1 MNSALRR
8 KSALAVAF
16 LFIGFSVGLATGALG
31 RDLVGW
37 RVELY
42 GRKILG
48 RLPQLQWSELL
59 AMTSLDNAYGLSGVA
74 NGMSVEAAISNPH
87 AGQADVLEGRRL
99 YEEHCAACHGTDGTG
114 GVAPSLRRASYSHGN
129 SPFSIYRVIRD
140 GVPQTAMAAASL
152 DATQRWQIVA
162 FLRSAQRGAARG
174 FSARPTAPVN
184 VTSADLATAGS
195 RTDEWLTYSGNLK
208 GWRYSG
214 LSELTPENVSNLRP
228 VWTRQLQS
236 NVAVQ
241 RSTPLVVNG
250 IVFVTESPSHAVA
263 IDARTGELL
272 WRYEHALPDHL
283 PVCCGPVNRGL
294 AVRGELVY
302 LATLDA
308 QLVALDAQTGA
319 VQWQKEVANPED
331 GYTMTVAPL
340 VFGDTV
346 VVGPSGGE
354 YGIRGFIAAYDT
366 ATGAERWRFNTIPG
380 PGEPGHETWLNDAWR
395 TGGGPAWVTGSYDA
409 ELDLLYWGVGN
420 PAPDFQGDVRPGD
433 NLYTNS
439 VVALRGETGELVWH
453 FQFTPHDEHDWDSNQ
468 TPILT
473 ALEIDGRQ
481 RRVVCWANRNG
492 FYYVLD
498 AETGEYLRGVPFV
511 RQNWTAGLDEN
522 GRPLPIE
529 AGAATPEERRTY
541 PGVGGGTNWYPA
553 AYDPMRELV
562 FVHANDQGSVFTRAA
577 VEDIE
582 RSSNEFYLASGAVS
596 FDEPMFSVRALSA
609 ATGET
614 RWIAHEAPPSVA
626 DGISGLLS
634 TAGGVVF
641 GATGGYVYALESSS
655 GREVWR
661 QFVGGN
667 TQAPPI
673 SFSLDGRQVVAVLG
687 GSALY
692 LYAL

>member
-1 MNSALRR
+1 
-8 KSALAVAF
+8 
-16 LFIGFSVGLATGALG
+16 
-31 RDLVGW
+31 
-37 RVELY
+37 
-42 GRKILG
+42 
-48 RLPQLQWSELL
+48 
-59 AMTSLDNAYGLSGVA
+59 MTSLDNAYGLNRAA
-74 NGMSVEAAISNPH
+74 NGMSLEAAIDNPH
-87 AGQADVLEGRRL
+87 AGQDGILEGRQL
-99 YEEHCAACHGTDGTG
+99 YEEHCAACHGADATG
-114 GVAPSLRRASYSHGN
+114 GVAPSLRRASYNHGD
-129 SPFSIYRVIRD
+129 SPFAIYRVIRD
-140 GVPQTAMAAASL
+140 GIPQTAMAASTL
-152 DATQRWQIVA
+152 DATQRWQVVA
-162 FLRSAQRGAARG
+162 FLRSAQRGVARG

-184 VTSADLATAGS
+184 VTSADLAAAGS
-195 RTDEWLTYSGNLK
+195 RTDEWLTYSGNLE

-228 VWTRQLQS
+228 VWTRQFQS
-236 NVAVQ
+236 TVPAQ

-250 IVFVTESPSHAVA
+250 IVFVSESPSNAIA

-272 WRYEHALPDHL
+272 WRYEHALPDRL

-294 AVRGELVY
+294 AVRGDLVY

-308 QLVALDAQTGA
+308 QLVALDAHTGA
-319 VQWQKEVANPED
+319 VRWQREVASPDD

-340 VFGDTV
+340 AFGDTV

-354 YGIRGFIAAYDT
+354 YGIRGFLAAYDA

-380 PGEPGHETWLNDAWR
+380 PGERGHETWLNDAWR
-395 TGGGPAWVTGSYDA
+395 TGGGPTWVTGSYDA
-409 ELDLLYWGVGN
+409 NLDLLYWGVGN

-439 VVALRGETGELVWH
+439 VVALRGATGELVWH

-473 ALEIDGRQ
+473 ALEIDGRL
-481 RRVVCWANRNG
+481 RRVVCWVNRNG

-498 AETGEYLRGVPFV
+498 AQTGEFLRGIPFV
-511 RQNWTAGLDEN
+511 PQNWTAGLDQN
-522 GRPLPIE
+522 GRPIPNEAGDPIE
-529 AGAATPEERRTY
+529 ADDTTSAGRRTF

-553 AYDPMRELV
+553 AYDPMLELV
-562 FVHANDQGSVFTRAA
+562 FVHANEQGSIFTQMP
-577 VEDIE
+577 VEDVE
-582 RSSNEFYLASGAVS
+582 RSSGEFYLASAAVN

-609 ATGET
+609 ATGEI
-614 RWIAHEAPPSVA
+614 RWIAHEAPPTVA
-626 DGISGLLS
+626 DGISGMLA

-641 GATGGYVYALESSS
+641 GATGGYVFALESSS

-687 GSALY
+687 GSALS